1 MPAMFKKPLLLLVL
15 AAACA
20 GTQAQSTPGKK
31 EAVARILKVQQ
42 AGIENIARNL
52 TEQPAVELLAAA
64 ERSLA
69 QRVAADKQQA
79 VAKEIQGDVKKYLDE
94 AVPLVQG
101 RAVKLAPTSIGAL
114 LEEKFTEEELKQIA
128 TILESPAY
136 VKFQQFSPDM
146 QKVLVEKVVA
156 DTRPA
161 IEPKVRT
168 LEQSIGKRL
177 GVTIPPATPANAAP
191 AKPAAKPASR

>member
-1 MPAMFKKPLLLLVL
+1 MPAMLKKSLFLLAL
-15 AAACA
+15 ACA
-20 GTQAQSTPGKK
+20 FGAAQAQSTPGKK

-42 AGIENIARNL
+42 AGIETIARNL
-52 TEQPAVELLAAA
+52 AEQPAVELLAAA
-64 ERSLA
+64 ERSLP

-79 VAKEIQGDVKKYLDE
+79 VIKDIQADTKKYLDE

-101 RAVKLAPTSIGAL
+101 RAVKLAPTTIGTL

-128 TILESPAY
+128 SILESPAY

-146 QKVLVEKVVA
+146 QKVLVEKVIA
-156 DTRPA
+156 ETRSA

-168 LEQSIGKRL
+168 LESSIGKRL
-177 GVTIPPATPANAAP
+177 GVTVPAAAP
-191 AKPAAKPASR
+191 AKPASK